1 MKKFVALIL
10 AATASCAAVAK
21 LSGDNAARYVK
32 ACEAD
37 LSRADLYKDDLCETA
52 SVDSGESLSVSA
64 KSAYLLDTNSG
75 YEIFAA
81 GENDRR
87 PIASMTK
94 ITLLLLAFE
103 SIDRGELSLDED
115 IIVSENASK
124 MGGSQVFLRS
134 GGSYKAHDLI
144 KSIVVA
150 SANDSSVA
158 IAERLYGSVD
168 ECVRQMNL
176 KAENLGLKNT
186 LYANVTGLPAPMQ
199 YSSAKDVAV
208 IFSNLIKHE
217 KYFDFSSIWLDKITH
232 EKSGEEGFT
241 EIANTNKLVKFY
253 NGCDGG
259 KTGFTSE
266 AGFCLTATAKRGNMR
281 LVSVVINAPSSKER
295 FNDSSK
301 LLNYGF
307 NNFYNKAVVDKSVP
321 LDKTVAVKGG
331 KSKDAQV
338 VPQNNFYV
346 FSRRGAKDRVE
357 LEYNLTRK
365 VAAPVKTGDVLGEI
379 VIFNNGV
386 EVGRVN
392 VISNVNVEK
401 MTYFDYIKKIA
412 AN

>member
-1 MKKFVALIL
+1 MKKLVALIL
-10 AATASCAAVAK
+10 AATASCGVSAK
-21 LSGDNAARYVK
+21 LSRWKTDCFAEYNSV
-32 ACEAD
+32 
-37 LSRADLYKDDLCETA
+37 DLCETA
-52 SVDSGESLSVSA
+52 VTENGGDMAVSS
-64 KSAYLLDTNSG
+64 KSAYLIDAYGG
-75 YEIFAA
+75 YEIFAFN
-81 GENDRR
+81 ENDRR

-103 SIDRGELSLDED
+103 SIDRGELALDED
-115 IIVSENASK
+115 IIVSENAAK

-134 GGSYKAHDLI
+134 GGSYKAGDLI

-150 SANDSSVA
+150 SANDASVA
-158 IAERLYGSVD
+158 IAERLYGGVE

-176 KAENLGLKNT
+176 KADSLGLKNT

-199 YSSAKDVAV
+199 YSSAKDVAI

-217 KYFDFSSIWLDKITH
+217 KYFDYSCIWLDKITH
-232 EKSGEEGFT
+232 GKSGEEGFT
-241 EIANTNKLVKFY
+241 EITNTNKLVKFF

-295 FNDSSK
+295 FADSSK

-307 NNFYNKAVVDKSVP
+307 NNYYNKAVVDKNVP
-321 LDKTVAVKGG
+321 LDKKVTVRGG
-331 KSKDAQV
+331 KSPYVEV

-346 FSRRGAKDRVE
+346 FSRRGAKDKVE
-357 LEYNLTRK
+357 LEYNLTPK
-365 VAAPVKTGDVLGEI
+365 TTAPVKTGDILGEI
-379 VIFNNGV
+379 IVYNNGV

-392 VISNVNVEK
+392 LLSNNDVEK
-401 MTYFDYIKKIA
+401 MSYIDYIKKIA
-412 AN
+412 AS